1 METPHPGHVPLDLG
15 DLEWGL
21 NFTINFAETGATC
34 DVDTLCWIFARKVR
48 VQLSLQLLTCT
59 VGMGKHIGEEGV
71 LERGWTTH
79 GRRDDCF
86 QFLLLLFDMK

>member
-48 VQLSLQLLTCT
+48 VQLSLHLLTFT
-59 VGMGKHIGEEGV
+59 VGMGKHMGEGGV
-71 LERGWTTH
+71 LGRGCKHNQDHLAPGFCQQLQKT
-79 GRRDDCF
+79 
-86 QFLLLLFDMK
+86 

>member
-59 VGMGKHIGEEGV
+59 VDMGKHIGEGGV
-71 LERGWTTH
+71 LERGCKHNQDHLAPGFCQQLQKT
-79 GRRDDCF
+79 
-86 QFLLLLFDMK
+86 